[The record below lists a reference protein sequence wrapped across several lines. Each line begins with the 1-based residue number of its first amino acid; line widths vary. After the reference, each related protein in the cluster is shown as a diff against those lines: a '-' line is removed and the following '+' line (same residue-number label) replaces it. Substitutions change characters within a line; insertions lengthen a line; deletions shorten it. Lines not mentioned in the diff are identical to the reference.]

1 MHSFTH
7 TASVSQERLGRLLS
21 FFGSWLESQQLLGFS
36 PNMGRGLFF
45 FHVRTC
51 TPLFCI
57 SGTTSAIM
65 SKFRIGMDRVGS
77 WVGVVVGIDEVVGV
91 VVGVVVVVVG

>member
-1 MHSFTH
+1 MGCNGTCARAHTYTH
-7 TASVSQERLGRLLS
+7 GLRISRTAGPIAVV
-21 FFGSWLESQQLLGFS
+21 FFYSWLESQQLLGFS

-45 FHVRTC
+45 HVHTC

-77 WVGVVVGIDEVVGV
+77 WVGVVVG
-91 VVGVVVVVVG
+91 VVVVVVG

>member
-1 MHSFTH
+1 MD
-7 TASVSQERLGRLLS
+7 
-21 FFGSWLESQQLLGFS
+21 FS

-45 FHVRTC
+45 HVHTC

-65 SKFRIGMDRVGS
+65 SKFRKGMERFGS
-77 WVGVVVGIDEVVGV
+77 WVGVVVGVEV
-91 VVGVVVVVVG
+91 VVGVVVVVVVGVVVV

>member
-1 MHSFTH
+1 M
-7 TASVSQERLGRLLS
+7 
-21 FFGSWLESQQLLGFS
+21 GFS
-36 PNMGRGLFF
+36 PNMGHGQL

-65 SKFRIGMDRVGS
+65 SKFRIGMGRAGS
-77 WVGVVVGIDEVVGV
+77 WVGVVIGV
-91 VVGVVVVVVG
+91 VVGVVVL

>member
-1 MHSFTH
+1 
-7 TASVSQERLGRLLS
+7 
-21 FFGSWLESQQLLGFS
+21 
-36 PNMGRGLFF
+36 MGRGLFF

-65 SKFRIGMDRVGS
+65 SKFRISMYGS
-77 WVGVVVGIDEVVGV
+77 TTITQVSRSDVMVVVTLLVVILHCSGRV
-91 VVGVVVVVVG
+91 LVELVDG

>member
-1 MHSFTH
+1 
-7 TASVSQERLGRLLS
+7 
-21 FFGSWLESQQLLGFS
+21 
-36 PNMGRGLFF
+36 MGRGLF

-77 WVGVVVGIDEVVGV
+77 WVGVVVGVDEVVGV